1 MCLPE
6 GVVGFWMRRAAMAT
20 LLGVT
25 SLRTATLCLTASL
38 LWVATS
44 WATRADGQR
53 ARVESADVGEE
64 CTLALDQPSTQR
76 ASAQPASEQR
86 VAMEIEPAP
95 RASPPARPGRT
106 LGGRALRGR
115 ALGAL
120 DRAQCEQQLRDAA
133 IPFEPL
139 AATPD
144 VDQPLRLRGP
154 IQGGFVIRQHGREPR
169 VVRGRLQRDTRLD
182 AIFDCRLVVA
192 LETWSAWAREAGFV
206 GVEHVSVF
214 RRHSRVAA
222 TGRPSGHASAMAI
235 DVLALIRADGSRF
248 TILDDWA
255 RRERGAD
262 PCATREETE
271 EQARVR
277 ELACRGVREGLFQVV
292 ITPHHDDRHANH
304 LHLEVRP
311 DVDWAIVR

>member
-1 MCLPE
+1 MRLPDR
-6 GVVGFWMRRAAMAT
+6 VVGFWMRRGAVAT
-20 LLGVT
+20 LAGVT
-25 SLRTATLCLTASL
+25 SFRTATLCVTASL

-53 ARVESADVGEE
+53 ARVESSEVGEE
-64 CTLALDQPSTQR
+64 CTLALDRPATQRESAQR
-76 ASAQPASEQR
+76 ASAQR
-86 VAMEIEPAP
+86 VVTQVEPAP
-95 RASPPARPGRT
+95 SARPPALPGH
-106 LGGRALRGR
+106 ALRGR

-133 IPFEPL
+133 IPFEPI
-139 AATPD
+139 TTTSD

-154 IQGGFVIRQHGREPR
+154 IQGGFLIRQHGREPR

-214 RRHSRVAA
+214 RPHSRVAA

-255 RRERGAD
+255 QRARGAD
-262 PCATREETE
+262 PCTTREETE